1 MPKIS
6 ELDAAGSVSGTDT
19 LVIVQGG
26 ETKKAT
32 VSQLPSGGGGST
44 PTGTGFRHVTSGSE
58 DAASKLVENADVHT
72 SAAIAVTK
80 LATGGSGTVLT
91 SDGATNAFAQIANA
105 NVDASAAIAVSKL
118 AAGSAN
124 TVLCGGSPNSF
135 RAIVNADVDAAAAIA
150 GSKLQA
156 ASSGNAGSMSA
167 ADKTKLDG
175 LQTQGSA
182 VAMGALD
189 IDWSAGSVFTK
200 TLAAGA
206 TTFTFSN
213 ASSGK
218 VIVVRVTSAT
228 APSTSTLTWPT
239 VRWAGGTAPTQ
250 TPSGTDVYT
259 FVHDGTNIY
268 GSVVQDMS

>member
-1 MPKIS
+1 MADTKITD
-6 ELDAAGSVSGTDT
+6 LTATTTPATTDVVPIVDLGAGA
-19 LVIVQGG
+19 
-26 ETKKAT
+26 TKKVTVANLVKAT
-32 VSQLPSGGGGST
+32 T
-44 PTGTGFRHVTSGSE
+44 PTGTGFRHVDAGVE
-58 DAASKLVENADVHT
+58 DAAVKLVENADV
-72 SAAIAVTK
+72 
-80 LATGGSGTVLT
+80 
-91 SDGATNAFAQIANA
+91 
-105 NVDASAAIAVSKL
+105 DAS
-118 AAGSAN
+118 
-124 TVLCGGSPNSF
+124 
-135 RAIVNADVDAAAAIA
+135 AAIA

-156 ASSGNAGSMSA
+156 ASSGNAGAMSA

-206 TTFTFSN
+206 NTFTFSN
-213 ASSGK
+213 AASGK

>member
-6 ELDAAGSVSGTDT
+6 ELDPVGIVSGSD
-19 LVIVQGG
+19 VIVLVQGG

-32 VSQLPSGGGGST
+32 VSQLPGGGSV

-58 DAASKLVENADVHT
+58 DAASKLVENADVHA
-72 SAAIAVTK
+72 SAAIAVT
-80 LATGGSGTVLT
+80 
-91 SDGATNAFAQIANA
+91 
-105 NVDASAAIAVSKL
+105 KL

-200 TLAAGA
+200 TLEAGA

-239 VRWAGGTAPTQ
+239 VRWAGGAPPTQ

>member
-1 MPKIS
+1 MADTKITDLTATTS
-6 ELDAAGSVSGTDT
+6 PATTDVVPIVDLGAGA
-19 LVIVQGG
+19 
-26 ETKKAT
+26 TKKVTVANLVKAT
-32 VSQLPSGGGGST
+32 T
-44 PTGTGFRHVTSGSE
+44 PTGTGFRHVAAGVE
-58 DAASKLVENADVHT
+58 DAAAKLVENADVHA
-72 SAAIAVTK
+72 SAAIAVT
-80 LATGGSGTVLT
+80 
-91 SDGATNAFAQIANA
+91 
-105 NVDASAAIAVSKL
+105 KL

-124 TVLCGGSPNSF
+124 TVLCGGASNSF
-135 RAIVNADVDAAAAIA
+135 RQLVNADIDAAAAIA

-167 ADKTKLDG
+167 ADKSKLDG
-175 LQTQGSA
+175 LQTQGGA
-182 VAMGALD
+182 VAVGAMA
-189 IDWSAGSVFTK
+189 IDWNAGSVFTK

-206 TTFTFSN
+206 NTFTFSN
-213 ASSGK
+213 AASGK

-239 VRWAGGTAPTQ
+239 VRWAGGAPPTQ